1 MNMRATTLGRIAQD
15 APTMSEAQ
23 RNWRIAAIALLSTRF
38 IQGFIYWGGGS
49 RRFIYAPSKLDPSA
63 PSWMA
68 NKFQTAMPGAL
79 FGTDHLISFMLT
91 HFYLLY
97 AGVILFSAA
106 ELIVGAMLMTGLL
119 TRVAA
124 LCSMGF
130 SVLLMAMFGWQGAT
144 CIDEWTMAACNL
156 AMGASLLLAGSGAY
170 SLDNVLLHR
179 NPALAATPWFRW
191 MSGSLPLPQ
200 TDVGFRNLAF
210 GVLSFVLV
218 FDIATYSYYRGSVL
232 TSFHG
237 GPVSPTKHHLTLSQ
251 AELLPDG
258 SVHFHVYLDGGT
270 PDAPAHIMKAELIGG
285 ENEPL
290 ETWNTETLSR
300 LPADSI
306 RNDFAYNKFK
316 AGPYGIVA
324 EMGAMATIT
333 LPPEPN
339 VHPPAGGN
347 IILRLVDV
355 NGRSFSLKLAGAD
368 ENSSVQGRQA
378 GLILSRKIESA
389 ADGILGPQTPNRATL
404 RYSPKSRRQRLPWL

>member
-1 MNMRATTLGRIAQD
+1 MNMRATTLGGIAED

-179 NPALAATPWFRW
+179 NPALAGKGWFRW

-200 TDVGFRNLAF
+200 TDGGFRKLALAVLAF
-210 GVLSFVLV
+210 VVIFNVG
-218 FDIATYSYYRGSVL
+218 TYNYYRGSVL

-258 SVHFHVYLDGGT
+258 SVRFHVYLDAGT
-270 PDAPAHIMKAELIGG
+270 PEAPVHVVAAELL
-285 ENEPL
+285 NNDKHPVAD
-290 ETWNTETLSR
+290 WDAAVLSK
-300 LPADSI
+300 LPKT
-306 RNDFAYNKFK
+306 DFANDYAYNRFEP
-316 AGPYGIVA
+316 GPFGIRA
-324 EMGAMATIT
+324 KMGAAATVT
-333 LPPEPN
+333 LP
-339 VHPPAGGN
+339 VPASGT
-347 IILRLVDV
+347 I
-355 NGRSFSLKLAGAD
+355 AGARYIQLTD
-368 ENSSVQGRQA
+368 VDGRTF
-378 GLILSRKIESA
+378 S
-389 ADGILGPQTPNRATL
+389 ATL
-404 RYSPKSRRQRLPWL
+404 GSNP